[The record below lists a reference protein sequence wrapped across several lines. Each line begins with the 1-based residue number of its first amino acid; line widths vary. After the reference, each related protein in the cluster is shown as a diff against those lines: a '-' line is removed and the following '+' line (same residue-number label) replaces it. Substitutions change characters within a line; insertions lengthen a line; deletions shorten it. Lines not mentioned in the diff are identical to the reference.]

1 MKFPIGVIAST
12 LSPDLRAAAPRAR
25 QIGFD
30 GLQLD
35 VAAGGV
41 DLTQLS
47 QSGRREVRHLL
58 SSHNQQLLSLRTDTG
73 IKGLSP
79 SADIDRA
86 IARIDQ
92 AMDAAAGL
100 GASILCIDL
109 GPLPEP
115 ASAPKPRKKIDPA
128 AAGLIIIPSMSAPAE
143 EPAAPVLPADAPFE
157 SSVDGALVEIG
168 HRADRYSLMIALRA
182 DLASLAALERA
193 LLAARC
199 PWFGVDLDTVAL
211 LRDSWDADEAFS
223 RLGAL
228 VRHVR
233 ARDANKGHDR
243 RTRPAIIG
251 AGDIDWPATLARLD
265 EAAYRGPLVIDP
277 TELPDRPAAA
287 ARALEVLRNV

>member
-12 LSPDLRAAAPRAR
+12 LSTDLRAAAPRAR
-25 QIGFD
+25 QIGYD

-47 QSGRREVRHLL
+47 GSGRREVRHLL
-58 SSHNQQLLSLRTDTG
+58 SSHNQQLFSLRTDTG

-79 SADIDRA
+79 GADIDRA
-86 IARIDQ
+86 IARIEQ

-100 GASILCIDL
+100 GASTLCIDL

-115 ASAPKPRKKIDPA
+115 ATAPKPRKKIDPA
-128 AAGLIIIPSMSAPAE
+128 AAGLIIIPSMD
-143 EPAAPVLPADAPFE
+143 APVEEAAGPAVPADSAFE

-199 PWFGVDLDTVAL
+199 PWFGIDLDTVAL
-211 LRDSWDADEAFS
+211 LRDPWDADEAFS

-287 ARALEVLRNV
+287 ARALEVLRNI